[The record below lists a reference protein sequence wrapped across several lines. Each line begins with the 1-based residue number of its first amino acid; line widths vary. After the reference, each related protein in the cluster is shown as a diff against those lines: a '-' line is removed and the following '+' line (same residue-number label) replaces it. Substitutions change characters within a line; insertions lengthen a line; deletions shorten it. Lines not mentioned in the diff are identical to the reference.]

1 MTRAGV
7 KRATIVALGAGLALG
22 GAACNARPKSNGAVT
37 ATPSVPRSGP
47 EVAVIDLSG
56 GVPEIEAAGFLGVA
70 VHRASFDRFLHA
82 VKEIGDDKDKDIKGV
97 FVRFGDARIGIAR
110 AEEVGDLLAH
120 VRETKPVYCHA
131 DGFGNATLYAAARG
145 CSKIYVSPAGGVEA
159 IGIAAQVVYFHKLL
173 TEELHITVDFL
184 QVGKF
189 KGAEEP
195 FTRDGP
201 SDEAR
206 ASLTGALTDIRGSWI
221 DGVKK
226 GRTQEGAGDAA
237 NAAEDGPY
245 SPNAAKTRGLI
256 DEVAY
261 SDDALDALK
270 KTTGAVRDETRFG
283 SGTAEKDDDLGDI
296 IRVLAGSHGGGA
308 PIALIR
314 ATGSIAMSGGGSLLG
329 GQSGITEREMSRQ
342 LARCEK
348 DDAIKAVVIR
358 IDSPGGSALAS
369 DLIWHEVRRVHA
381 KKPVVVSMG
390 DLAASGGYYI
400 SSAANVIF
408 AEPTSIVGSI
418 GVVGGKIAFGNALE
432 KIGVHAETFAAKDA
446 PGAGARAAYESP
458 LTDWDDATKARVL
471 ESMTGVYELFLA
483 RVAEGRATTPD
494 KIAPFAEGR
503 IFSGAQAKE
512 HGLVDEL
519 GGLRDAIAKAR
530 SLASLP
536 ADAMVSVLS
545 SKSGLLEALDT
556 ASGGDDEQ
564 SHAGAQS
571 SGPDVGGL
579 VSRVAPDLAPFVASL
594 AALEQGERTLAA
606 LPYAIVVR

>member
-1 MTRAGV
+1 MTRKRLA
-7 KRATIVALGAGLALG
+7 RATLAIVGTVSALGLV
-22 GAACNARPKSNGAVT
+22 ACSARPKSNGAA
-37 ATPSVPRSGP
+37 ATSASAPHSGP

-56 GVPEIEAAGFLGVA
+56 GAPEIEPAGFLGVP
-70 VHRASFDRFLHA
+70 VHRASFDRLLHA
-82 VKEIGDDKDKDIKGV
+82 VKEIGDDKDVKGV
-97 FVRFGDARIGIAR
+97 FVRFGDASIGIAR
-110 AEEVGDLLAH
+110 AEEIGDLLAH
-120 VRETKPVYCHA
+120 VRETKPVYCQGN
-131 DGFGNATLYAAARG
+131 GFTNATIYAAARA

-173 TEELHITVDFL
+173 TEELHVTVDFL

-206 ASLTGALTDIRGSWI
+206 ASLLGALGDLRSSWLL
-221 DGVKK
+221 GVKK
-226 GRTQEGAGDAA
+226 GRTQDGAADAV
-237 NAAEDGPY
+237 EDGPY
-245 SPNAAKTRGLI
+245 SPSAAKARGLI
-256 DEVAY
+256 DEIAY
-261 SDDALDALK
+261 ADETLDALK
-270 KTTGAVRDETRFG
+270 KATGAVREETLFG
-283 SGTAEKDDDLGDI
+283 AGAAEKDDDLGDV
-296 IRVLAGSHGGGA
+296 IRMLAGSHGGTA

-314 ATGSIAMSGGGSLLG
+314 ATGSIAMSGGNSLLG
-329 GQSGITEREMSRQ
+329 GTSGITEKEMSRL

-348 DDAIKAVVIR
+348 DDGIKAVVLR
-358 IDSPGGSALAS
+358 VDSPGGSALAS
-369 DLIWHEVRRVHA
+369 DLIWHEMRKVHA
-381 KKPVVVSMG
+381 KKPIVVSMG

-432 KIGVHAETFAAKDA
+432 KIGVHSETFPARDA
-446 PGAGARAAYESP
+446 PGAASRAAYESA

-503 IFSGAQAKE
+503 IFSGAQAKD

-519 GGLRDAIAKAR
+519 GGLRDAIVKAR
-530 SLASLP
+530 ALARLP
-536 ADAMVSVLS
+536 ADAAVSVLS
-545 SKSGLLEALDT
+545 SKSGLLDVLDT
-556 ASGGDDEQ
+556 ATGDGDDE
-564 SHAGAQS
+564 SHAAAS
-571 SGPDVGGL
+571 ATASGVAGIVGH
-579 VSRVAPDLAPFVASL
+579 VAPDLAPFVVSL
-594 AALEQGERTLAA
+594 AALEQGEQTLTA
-606 LPYAIVVR
+606 LPYALLVR

>member
-1 MTRAGV
+1 VTRATRR
-7 KRATIVALGAGLALG
+7 RAALVALAALTIG
-22 GAACNARPKSNGAVT
+22 VGCKGRPKSSGAIGST
-37 ATPSVPRSGP
+37 ASAPRTGP
-47 EVAVIDLSG
+47 EVAVLDLSG
-56 GVPEIEAAGFLGVA
+56 GAPEIEAAGFLGVA
-70 VHRASFDRFLHA
+70 VHRASFDRFLGA
-82 VKEIGDDKDKDIKGV
+82 VRTIGDDKDKDIKGV

-110 AEEVGDLLAH
+110 AEEIGDLLAH
-120 VRETKPVYCHA
+120 IRETKPVYCHA
-131 DGFGNATLYAAARG
+131 EGFGNATLYAAARG

-206 ASLTGALTDIRGSWI
+206 ASLTGALTDIRSAWI

-226 GRTQEGAGDAA
+226 GRTQDGAAD
-237 NAAEDGPY
+237 AAEDGPY
-245 SPNAAKTRGLI
+245 SPNAAKAKGLI

-261 SDDALDALK
+261 SDDALEALK

-283 SGTAEKDDDLGDI
+283 SGSAEKDDDVSDI
-296 IRVLAGSHGGGA
+296 IRMLAGSHGGGA

-314 ATGSIAMSGGGSLLG
+314 ASGSIAMDGGGSLLG
-329 GQSGITEREMSRQ
+329 GQSGITEREMSRL

-348 DDAIKAVVIR
+348 DDAIKAVVLR

-369 DLIWHEVRRVHA
+369 DLIWHELRRVHA
-381 KKPVVVSMG
+381 KKPIVVSMG

-400 SSAANVIF
+400 SSAANVIY

-503 IFSGAQAKE
+503 IFSGAQAKD

-536 ADAMVSVLS
+536 ADAAVSVMS
-545 SKSGLLEALDT
+545 SKSGLLEAIDN
-556 ASGGDDEQ
+556 ASGGDDDE
-564 SHAGAQS
+564 SHAGKAAMS
-571 SGPDVGGL
+571 ANEPNVGGL
-579 VSRVAPDLAPFVASL
+579 VARVAPDLAPFVASL

-606 LPYAIVVR
+606 MPYALVVR